1 MGIFPYRW
9 QKALFAIMVIGG
21 MIAKIELNINQGIWY
36 TLASL
41 LFMSAMAVIV
51 VVSLAIVI
59 DMVQEAREKAQAEV

>member
-1 MGIFPYRW
+1 
-9 QKALFAIMVIGG
+9 MVIGG
-21 MIAKIELNINQGIWY
+21 MIARIELNINQGIWY